1 MDAGDFPGRVHWL
14 QSARWPRA
22 GVALLVGRAWSQNVL
37 LGSDMAGC
45 RAAVVRGL
53 LSAHWTVGLGPRGPQ
68 GWCQPL
74 VGGAGSQGLWLQGP
88 GDPGASPGT
97 LVSRA
102 DPVPFGVQG
111 WVVGQLWT
119 RVLRQH
125 VCWWV
130 GGLCLCLASCLA

>member
-1 MDAGDFPGRVHWL
+1 MVPTHEWVSLVLGRQCQPTRGWGWVPGR
-14 QSARWPRA
+14 
-22 GVALLVGRAWSQNVL
+22 
-37 LGSDMAGC
+37 
-45 RAAVVRGL
+45 
-53 LSAHWTVGLGPRGPQ
+53 
-68 GWCQPL
+68 
-74 VGGAGSQGLWLQGP
+74 WLQGP

-102 DPVPFGVQG
+102 DPGPFGVQG

-130 GGLCLCLASCLA
+130 GGLCLCLASRLA

>member
-1 MDAGDFPGRVHWL
+1 MAIL
-14 QSARWPRA
+14 A
-22 GVALLVGRAWSQNVL
+22 GVKWHLFVVLICISLIITDVDPLFMCILAISISSLEKYLLFNVYSFSFMFIHL
-37 LGSDMAGC
+37 FHIFTFYISEII
-45 RAAVVRGL
+45 
-53 LSAHWTVGLGPRGPQ
+53 P
-68 GWCQPL
+68 
-74 VGGAGSQGLWLQGP
+74 WLQGP